1 MTDVSRTQA
10 EIAPSASVADRRPLR
25 IAVAVDVRVTPQKT
39 GGIAMAVGSLVQAF
53 GKLED
58 GSEEYTVVVGS
69 EEQAS
74 WLRPLIGGNQRL
86 LVKPLSRKERLLGPI
101 RPVIRYVQERLTPPR
116 YWPEVTIS
124 DGFYESL
131 GCDVIHFPT
140 QRFTVCA
147 IRSVYNPIDLQH
159 LYHPEFFDA
168 GSLAF
173 RETMYRAGCN
183 FAQAVIVNSNWIKAD
198 VVRQYR
204 IDPGKIHVVQEAPAT
219 SSSSEPSD
227 TLLQDMRI
235 RYGLEQQ
242 FLFYPEVTWPHK
254 NHSRLFE
261 ALAFLRDSYGLR
273 LQLVCTGS
281 RDQRSWETLVAS
293 LREFSLESQVK
304 FLGHVPQDE
313 LRGLY
318 RLATAMVLPSLFEA
332 NSLPVFEAWLKG
344 TPVACSNA
352 TALPEQ
358 VGDAAVLFDPTDAGS
373 IADGVASIVTDP
385 SLAAALRAK
394 GARRLR
400 QFSWDQTARS
410 YRAIYRNVAG
420 RALSTADRRALLGS
434 QQSGQDRALEAR
446 V

>member
-1 MTDVSRTQA
+1 MTALSGNRA
-10 EIAPSASVADRRPLR
+10 EIVTHGSVRPLR
-25 IAVAVDVRVTPQKT
+25 VALAVDARVTPEKT
-39 GGIAMAVGSLVQAF
+39 GGIAAAVGSLVQAF

-58 GSEEYTVVVGS
+58 GSEEFVVVVGS
-69 EEQAS
+69 EEQVS
-74 WLRPLIGGNQRL
+74 WLGPLIGPNQRL
-86 LVKPLSRKERLLGPI
+86 VIKPQSRKERWL
-101 RPVIRYVQERLTPPR
+101 RPVRPAIRFLQERLTPPR

-159 LYHPEFFDA
+159 LHHPEFFDA
-168 GSLAF
+168 GALAF

-219 SSSSEPSD
+219 ASSTEPSES
-227 TLLQDMRI
+227 LLRDMRA
-235 RYGLEQQ
+235 RYGLEQR
-242 FLFYPEVTWPHK
+242 FLFYPGVTWPHK

-261 ALAFLRDSYGLR
+261 ALAFLRDTSGLR

-281 RDQRSWETLVAS
+281 RDQRSWQALLAS
-293 LREFSLESQVK
+293 LRECALESQVK
-304 FLGHVPQDE
+304 FRGHVPHDE

-318 RLATAMVLPSLFEA
+318 RLATVMVLPSLFEA
-332 NSLPVFEAWLKG
+332 NSLPIFEAWQEG

-358 VGDAAVLFDPTDAGS
+358 VGDAAMLFDPTDHMS
-373 IADGVASIVTDP
+373 IADAVAAIVSDP
-385 SLAAALRAK
+385 SLAAALRVK
-394 GARRLR
+394 GSRRLR
-400 QFSWDQTARS
+400 QFSWEQTARS
-410 YRAIYRNVAG
+410 YRAIYRSVAG
-420 RALSTADRRALLGS
+420 RPLTSVDRRTLLDS